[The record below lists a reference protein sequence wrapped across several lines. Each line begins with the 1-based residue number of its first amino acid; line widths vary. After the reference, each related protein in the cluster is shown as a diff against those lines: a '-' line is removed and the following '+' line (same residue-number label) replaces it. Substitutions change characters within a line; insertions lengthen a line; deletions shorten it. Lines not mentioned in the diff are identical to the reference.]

1 MEQMTHPAWRAWG
14 WVVLAVFLAGAIVGF
29 LGEGGSLESAST
41 VTRRDV
47 LNEWARVLRAMRP
60 LLNEEMLGAFRLP
73 PYTDF
78 TAPADELSVAVLGAG
93 LMQGFSDGRFL
104 PDQTVSKGEGI
115 LAAARLEEFIR
126 GCLRKPPDRRDQPP
140 EYGDIPDGHWLKDA
154 LSRLNG
160 VGCLTAF
167 SGTRLYPDRPLTGG
181 ELRSIGSDIIGYFGQ
196 DVALLES
203 SPEGIRITLKAAI
216 GELSR
221 RDLRYCWAG
230 GIWRQVPETLVIPWT
245 ERRSGGRLHLAAAE
259 WSVPQVEVSPAKG
272 RVWFLAIRRDPV
284 AAIRHRREAPS
295 PEASENKRPSGDAPD
310 AVRSRLDAHLEALCA
325 KMRRNHTPSAP
336 SEGLASKSAAV
347 RAPDL
352 LPETVSRK
360 SAEAERSPALPVTPA
375 VVSGP
380 EPVGEGLTAVVGCVL
395 DSLTRRPIGGAT
407 VLIGNRDYSSAKD
420 GTFRFV
426 MPDDSLTE
434 VTAYAEGY
442 EALTLKHRA
451 GFRDAPLVLQLK
463 PVQIVFEGVVV
474 DAETAQPIEAA
485 RVRIDGRTVISA
497 ADGSFRLP
505 RVSATYHQLACS
517 ASGYMDSIE
526 IAYAEPSG
534 KPYQVALKPL
544 PSEEGA
550 GEEASPDDEPYPEFP
565 TD

>member
-1 MEQMTHPAWRAWG
+1 MHPTWRTRTWI
-14 WVVLAVFLAGAIVGF
+14 VFAVFLAGAVVGF
-29 LGEGGSLESAST
+29 LGEGGSLESSSA

-60 LLNEEMLGAFRLP
+60 LLNEEILGAFRLP

-203 SPEGIRITLKAAI
+203 SPEGIHITLKPAI
-216 GELSR
+216 GDLSR

-230 GIWRQVPETLVIPWT
+230 GIWRQVPETMMIPWT

-259 WSVPQVEVSPAKG
+259 WSVPQVEVTPAKG

-284 AAIRHRREAPS
+284 AAIQNRRASAS
-295 PEASENKRPSGDAPD
+295 PAEPERKGSSGDAPD
-310 AVRSRLDAHLEALCA
+310 AVRNRLDAHLEALCA
-325 KMRRNHTPSAP
+325 KMRRKTVPPAGSESPASTPAPIRCATPIQEPPPQDAGDEGQSAVVRAKPVSVPPSA
-336 SEGLASKSAAV
+336 
-347 RAPDL
+347 
-352 LPETVSRK
+352 T
-360 SAEAERSPALPVTPA
+360 
-375 VVSGP
+375 

-407 VLIGNRDYSSAKD
+407 VLIGNRDYSTAKD

-426 MPDDSLTE
+426 MPQDSISD

-442 EALTLKHRA
+442 EALSLKHRA

-463 PVQIVFEGVVV
+463 PIQVVFEGSVV
-474 DAETAQPIEAA
+474 DAESGQPIEGA
-485 RVRIDGRTVISA
+485 RVRIDGRAVISA

-517 ASGYMDSIE
+517 AEGYMDTIE

-534 KPYQVALKPL
+534 KPYRVSLKPL
-544 PSEEGA
+544 VSEEGA
-550 GEEASPDDEPYPEFP
+550 TSSEHPDDEPYPEFP